1 MTEVDW
7 TLVRADYENT
17 KLTIL
22 VLAEKYGVDRHAIN
36 DRRLLERWRPRRQ
49 SAAARETILAR
60 VYRILDRQ
68 TEKMEQAM
76 EKGEETYGMSD
87 LASVTRT
94 LEKLISLN
102 KAERQRTRNPPE
114 SDLMKALREKLA
126 DRIEQLN
133 QG

>member
-1 MTEVDW
+1 MVEIDW
-7 TLVRADYENT
+7 AAVRADYEAR
-17 KLTIL
+17 KMTIL
-22 VLAEKYGVDRHAIN
+22 ALTVKYGASRHAIN
-36 DRRLLERWRPRRQ
+36 DRRIAERWKPRRL
-49 SAAARETILAR
+49 SVTTREDILAR

-68 TEKMEQAM
+68 TMKMEQAM
-76 EKGEETYGMSD
+76 ENGEQAYGMSD

-102 KAERQRTRNPPE
+102 KAERKRTRNPPE
-114 SDLMKALREKLA
+114 SDLMKALRAKLA